1 MKKKYILIG
10 ILFISLT
17 VFSQKLAKV
26 KGSKNVILSERVFDS
41 ISSLEIYKNLKINII
56 KSKENK
62 LVIFADDNLHD
73 IVLTDLNNGKLD
85 IDLSNRISSKK
96 KFEITLYLTSI
107 ANITLNDNV
116 KLTNNDYLK
125 NTAISV
131 ILNDKSEANLMLEAE
146 NITIEA
152 SNHAKAEMVLKADT
166 IKTNLQE
173 TAKIKTTI
181 SCNLFIVNAN
191 QKSSLTPLG
200 KVEKMLITAKN
211 SAKVK
216 ATNLK
221 VDTAELVAENSVS
234 VYINATKNL
243 SIKAQGK
250 SKTYIYGNA
259 KIDLVSFKN
268 TASLLKKE

>member
-10 ILFISLT
+10 ILFTGLT

-56 KSKENK
+56 KSEENK

>member
-41 ISSLEIYKNLKINII
+41 INSLEIYKNLKINII
-56 KSKENK
+56 KSEENK

-96 KFEITLYLTSI
+96 KFEITLYLATVE
-107 ANITLNDNV
+107 NITLNDNAE
-116 KLTNNDYLK
+116 LTNTEYLK

-131 ILNDKSEANLMLEAE
+131 VLNDKSEANLMLEAK

-152 SNHAKAEMVLKADT
+152 NNHAKAELVLKADT
-166 IKTNLQE
+166 LKTNLQE
-173 TAKIKTTI
+173 TAKIKATI
-181 SCNLFIVNAN
+181 SCDLFIVNTN

-211 SAKVK
+211 STKVK

-221 VDTAELVAENSVS
+221 VDTAELVAENSAS
-234 VYINATKNL
+234 IYINVNKNL
-243 SIKAQGK
+243 SIEAEGK

>member
-56 KSKENK
+56 KSEENK
-62 LVIFADDNLHD
+62 LTIFADDNLHD

-96 KFEITLYLTSI
+96 KFEITLYLTTI
-107 ANITLNDNV
+107 ENIILNDNV
-116 KLTNNDYLK
+116 ELTNTEYLK
-125 NTAISV
+125 NPTISV
-131 ILNDKSEANLMLEAE
+131 ILNDKSKVNLMLDAE
-146 NITIEA
+146 NIVLEA
-152 SNHAKAEMVLKADT
+152 NDHTKGELVLKANT
-166 IKTNLQE
+166 IKVNLQE
-173 TAKIKTTI
+173 TTRIKTTTL
-181 SCNLFIVNAN
+181 CDLLIVNSN
-191 QKSSLTPLG
+191 QRSSLTSLG
-200 KVEKMLITAKN
+200 EVEKMLITAKN

-221 VDTAELVAENSVS
+221 VDTVELVTENLAS

-243 SIKAQGK
+243 SIKAEGK

-259 KIDLVSFKN
+259 IIDLKSFKN